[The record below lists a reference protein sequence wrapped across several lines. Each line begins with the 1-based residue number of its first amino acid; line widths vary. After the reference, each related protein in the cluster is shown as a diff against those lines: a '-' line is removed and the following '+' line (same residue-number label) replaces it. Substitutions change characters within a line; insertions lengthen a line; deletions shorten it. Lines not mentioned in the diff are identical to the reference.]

1 MTSSGKHQTT
11 SGQNFNK
18 TSGREHLPDLRTKL
32 NCILKDK
39 CDLKRK
45 TEEDTNHEKIRS

>member
-1 MTSSGKHQTT
+1 MTSSEKHQQDL
-11 SGQNFNK
+11 SLM
-18 TSGREHLPDLRTKL
+18 SGREHLPDLRTKL

-39 CDLKRK
+39 FDLKIK